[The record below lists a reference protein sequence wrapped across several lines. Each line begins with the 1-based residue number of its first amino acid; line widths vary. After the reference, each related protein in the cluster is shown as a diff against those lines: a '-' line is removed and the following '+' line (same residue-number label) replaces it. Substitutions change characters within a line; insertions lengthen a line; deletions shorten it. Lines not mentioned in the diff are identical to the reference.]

1 MKRYVSMFLL
11 LIVCFLLQTTLFQ
24 YLKIANVQPNMIL
37 VVTALSGLLYGRK
50 MGIFIGV
57 ICGLLLDLL
66 YGSVVGIS
74 VLLYLIIGY
83 GNGSANK
90 IYLKEDNLIPMA
102 SIVVSDL
109 IYSLLYYVCNFL
121 LRGRLHFISYFMDI
135 MMPEMI
141 YTVLIGT
148 SPDCPTPLRTAACST
163 ARSSGAPM
171 GRKSCT
177 SGSPPTLTWRSTPL
191 WTAENSA

>member
-1 MKRYVSMFLL
+1 MKRYISMFLL
-11 LIVCFLLQTTLFQ
+11 LIICFLLQTTLFQ
-24 YLKIANVQPNMIL
+24 YLKIANVQPNIIL

-90 IYLKEDNLIPMA
+90 IYFKDDNVIPMI

-109 IYSLLYYVCNFL
+109 IYCILYYICNFL
-121 LRGRLHFISYFMDI
+121 LRGRLHFLTYFRNI
-135 MMPEMI
+135 MMPEII
-141 YTVLIGT
+141 YTLLIG
-148 SPDCPTPLRTAACST
+148 SIVFLFMKRLDNWIDPPVEVPLKAKKTY
-163 ARSSGAPM
+163 
-171 GRKSCT
+171 
-177 SGSPPTLTWRSTPL
+177 
-191 WTAENSA
+191 ED